1 MSVTQQKLSLLIK
14 FNLKK
19 KKNKVQLVKFSL
31 MYCASGI
38 LSKESFTNLKGIF
51 KKHNPTNSGRRS
63 EERLQQNFRSWQ
75 ADREVK

>member
-1 MSVTQQKLSLLIK
+1 
-14 FNLKK
+14 
-19 KKNKVQLVKFSL
+19 

-63 EERLQQNFRSWQ
+63 EERLQQNFGSWQ